1 MARLICG
8 EKGSVLFC
16 DSGETIVKENGE
28 EKRQTNAERIRSM
41 SDEELAELL
50 DDICTNGIVAIDSN
64 MPCDCCTEKTECK
77 DCWKEWLRSE
87 TEVQH
92 ELL

>member
-28 EKRQTNAERIRSM
+28 EKKQTNADRIRSM
-41 SDEELAELL
+41 SDEEPNEFMRKAVFCGGLIAREESSAE
-50 DDICTNGIVAIDSN
+50 CR
-64 MPCDCCTEKTECK
+64 ECELPFCSGK
-77 DCWKEWLRSE
+77 YIEWLQSE
-87 TEVQH
+87 VE
-92 ELL
+92 EE

>member
-28 EKRQTNAERIRSM
+28 EKRRTNAERIRSM
-41 SDEELAELL
+41 SDEELAEFLRNVKEDYQWANPDYPGE
-50 DDICTNGIVAIDSN
+50 DDFGAWV
-64 MPCDCCTEKTECK
+64 K
-77 DCWKEWLRSE
+77 WLQSE
-87 TEVQH
+87 AE
-92 ELL
+92 E

>member
-41 SDEELAELL
+41 SDEELAEFLRNVKEDYQWANPDYPGE
-50 DDICTNGIVAIDSN
+50 DDFGAWV
-64 MPCDCCTEKTECK
+64 K
-77 DCWKEWLRSE
+77 WLQSE
-87 TEVQH
+87 E
-92 ELL
+92 EE